1 MKSDFTV
8 LIVGR
13 ENVGK
18 SSIFNKLI
26 NQQKAIVDDYPGV
39 TRDRLYGD
47 VDWFGKKFTLVDTGG
62 ILFDGED
69 LIKTKVVDTIKDVI
83 KSADLVLM
91 VADGKSG
98 LIPDDK
104 KILTFIKENNPNY
117 VVAVNKIDSQ
127 AAVDKTYEFYNMGI
141 DKIFPVSSAHSLGL
155 DDLLDYIAE
164 RIPEVKPDEDGAK
177 LPKIAITG
185 RENAGKSS
193 LFNALLKEE
202 RSIVTEIP
210 GTTRDA
216 VDSMI
221 ELNGKKFIIIDTAG
235 VKKRRNMKGKPEA
248 FGIGRSFSNVKR
260 SDVVLHVIDITTG
273 ITEVDKKVLG
283 YAAEHLKAVVI
294 CVNKWDLVKP
304 SERDAKRKEYVE
316 YLRDEMKFMDYAPV
330 VFVSAKNSA
339 GLEKL
344 IDIVIRVEKKYNF
357 RVKTSILNR
366 MIREAVFRKAPVTKK
381 GSLKIY
387 YATQVSAA
395 PPTFTLFVNSAD
407 KIHESYLRY
416 VINRIR
422 EDFGFDGCPIKLKV
436 KQKEKKEA

>member
-47 VDWFGKKFTLVDTGG
+47 AEWFGKKFTLVDTGG

-164 RIPEVKPDEDGAK
+164 KIPKVKPDEDDGK

-304 SERDAKRKEYVE
+304 SDRDAKRKEYIE

-416 VINRIR
+416 VVNKIR

>member
-1 MKSDFTV
+1 
-8 LIVGR
+8 
-13 ENVGK
+13 
-18 SSIFNKLI
+18 
-26 NQQKAIVDDYPGV
+26 
-39 TRDRLYGD
+39 
-47 VDWFGKKFTLVDTGG
+47 
-62 ILFDGED
+62 
-69 LIKTKVVDTIKDVI
+69 
-83 KSADLVLM
+83 
-91 VADGKSG
+91 
-98 LIPDDK
+98 
-104 KILTFIKENNPNY
+104 
-117 VVAVNKIDSQ
+117 
-127 AAVDKTYEFYNMGI
+127 
-141 DKIFPVSSAHSLGL
+141 
-155 DDLLDYIAE
+155 
-164 RIPEVKPDEDGAK
+164 
-177 LPKIAITG
+177 
-185 RENAGKSS
+185 
-193 LFNALLKEE
+193 
-202 RSIVTEIP
+202 VTEIP

>member
-47 VDWFGKKFTLVDTGG
+47 VDWFGKKFTIVDTGG

-104 KILTFIKENNPNY
+104 KILNFIKENNPNY

-141 DKIFPVSSAHSLGL
+141 DTIFPVSSAHSLGL